1 MTAPTLDAITAP
13 LTVDRLRRAKHAYT
27 TRHVEIGLATA
38 VVTGLAPEVG
48 DLVLARVEEVGQHTR
63 IERRDGR
70 RAHLFPGNEVVVAYG
85 NRYAPDQFEA
95 VVPED
100 LGPCH
105 LVAAGGVAAR
115 VVAAHGRMA
124 EATSLLPVGL
134 LVGPDGRRINLRS
147 SAVSPPETGW
157 LLARPV
163 TVAVLGASM
172 NSGKTTAAAS
182 LVRGLRAAG
191 IGVGAAKVTGTG
203 AGGDVWLLQDSGAD
217 PVYDFTCAG
226 VPSTYRVGAGEVRR
240 IFTDLADRLAG
251 DGCTAI
257 VIEVADGVYQEE
269 TSELVQD
276 DVFGDRVDALL
287 FAASDALGAFAGN
300 DWLQSRGMAP
310 LALCGLLSASPLAT
324 REAEVATGRQVW
336 GLERLTDPVAASAL
350 YEDLLAG
357 RRVRGADHA
366 ADPDPAVE
374 LELARPRR
382 LTAAV

>member
-1 MTAPTLDAITAP
+1 
-13 LTVDRLRRAKHAYT
+13 
-27 TRHVEIGLATA
+27 
-38 VVTGLAPEVG
+38 
-48 DLVLARVEEVGQHTR
+48 
-63 IERRDGR
+63 
-70 RAHLFPGNEVVVAYG
+70 
-85 NRYAPDQFEA
+85 
-95 VVPED
+95 
-100 LGPCH
+100 
-105 LVAAGGVAAR
+105 
-115 VVAAHGRMA
+115 
-124 EATSLLPVGL
+124 
-134 LVGPDGRRINLRS
+134 
-147 SAVSPPETGW
+147 
-157 LLARPV
+157 
-163 TVAVLGASM
+163 M

-182 LVRGLRAAG
+182 LMRGLRAAG